1 VAWVVTIPCAAIIAA
16 LTFFA
21 IAAMR

>member
-1 VAWVVTIPCAAIIAA
+1 MAWIVTIPCSAIIAA